1 MEPAPQYMYHLR
13 CPVHAIRRILLP
25 SQVNQRA
32 PPFHASSRISSP
44 LVASQRAPLP
54 STASQRAPLPLTAS
68 QRTPLPMN
76 ILLFS
81 QTSQLLPFLW
91 VSEGHLKFLWPR
103 TLLPKTQPAL
113 QVDPFWWNWQIQTPW
128 PPSSTYHPF
137 AQEETASE
145 ASQPVLFMPI
155 PLLQLSP
162 TLRHPVPPVL
172 TLQEPV

>member
-1 MEPAPQYMYHLR
+1 M
-13 CPVHAIRRILLP
+13 
-25 SQVNQRA
+25 S
-32 PPFHASSRISSP
+32 
-44 LVASQRAPLP
+44 
-54 STASQRAPLPLTAS
+54 
-68 QRTPLPMN
+68 